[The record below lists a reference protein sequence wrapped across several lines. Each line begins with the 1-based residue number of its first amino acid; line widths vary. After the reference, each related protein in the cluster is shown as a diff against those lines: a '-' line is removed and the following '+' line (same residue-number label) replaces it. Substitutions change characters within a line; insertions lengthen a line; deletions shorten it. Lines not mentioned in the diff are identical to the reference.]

1 MEHSAVLSPPCACLS
16 VKKAGGF
23 RVEWEIARELPAAPM
38 SRVSRAAE
46 CGMNLA
52 PSPRRAGRGAAA
64 ASAGSP
70 SSSPSG
76 ATAPPRSF
84 FMSSSLHRRRP
95 RQGAHARVST
105 PAARRAHGTLT
116 RAPTRSHS
124 AQPDTHHEDTRDVAL
139 SSTSICGLALFLP
152 RCTIASTRH
161 RTCFWRGQSLFPP

>member
-1 MEHSAVLSPPCACLS
+1 
-16 VKKAGGF
+16 
-23 RVEWEIARELPAAPM
+23 M

-161 RTCFWRGQSLFPP
+161 RTCLGADNLYFNHWCGSASMERRSPPASAPGGAGRGHGESKRPASLGA